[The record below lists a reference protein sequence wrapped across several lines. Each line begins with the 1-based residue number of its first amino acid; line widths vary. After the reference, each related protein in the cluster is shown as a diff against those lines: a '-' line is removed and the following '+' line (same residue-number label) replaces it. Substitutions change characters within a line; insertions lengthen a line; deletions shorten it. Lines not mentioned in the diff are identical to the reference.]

1 MATYDYSP
9 GLGNAASYQ
18 VSGIP
23 WVSGGIECSAN
34 GEQVV
39 NLPSV
44 SSWVMVV
51 NNGAACRVGFS
62 QNGIVNDNYFTLQA
76 LANGSPATVGPLD
89 LKVTQVWVSGS
100 ADVDVVAGLTS
111 INLDNIN
118 NPSISPAAGA
128 GNGINW
134 SGSLAALVG

>member
-23 WVSGGIECSAN
+23 WVSGNIECSAN
-34 GEQVV
+34 GEQVL

-44 SSWVMVV
+44 SSWIMVA
-51 NNGAACRVGFS
+51 NNDTTNPCRVGFS
-62 QNGIVNDNYFTLQA
+62 ELGVKNTNYFTL
-76 LANGSPATVGPLD
+76 LAHQNGGPNTLGPLD

-100 ADVDVVAGLTS
+100 TNVDIIVGLTS
-111 INLDNIN
+111 INIDNIN
-118 NPSISPAAGA
+118 NNSMSPSGSM
-128 GNGINW
+128 NW
-134 SGSLAALVG
+134 SGSVAALVG